1 MSVGCDWFISFL
13 TNRFLRVRALPP
25 CRPKIDITIKDALG
39 RDFQCATI
47 QLDFQQP
54 LRFGLEYTPA
64 EKNADG
70 SPSRPV
76 IIHRAILGSVERML
90 AILIENY
97 NGKWPFWLCPRQ
109 ACVIPTHPDYNDYAL
124 EVCNYFK
131 TQGFMVD
138 VDTDDGCKMEKKI
151 AKAVSQDYSYLMV
164 VGGKERDAKTVA
176 VRGHGACSPRRLRA
190 LSACLKR
197 TELLA
202 LPSPSATRR
211 SLTVG
216 AGASLWLLRLSSR
229 CRTLAR
235 RCARPL
241 HRPESQ
247 QNGRLEHAWGR
258 TRRGTQASRRRRRR
272 WRRRVRAPRWA
283 RRRIRGAMFRA
294 TRRVAQHALFAT
306 PPNPFFGS
314 KLERLVFLI
323 LSLTFHVTLTKI
335 KNADDLGVRTP
346 VFTMREWCN
355 RAAYHQQQSLPSRG
369 CSSML

>member
-1 MSVGCDWFISFL
+1 M
-13 TNRFLRVRALPP
+13 
-25 CRPKIDITIKDALG
+25 LG

-176 VRGHGACSPRRLRA
+176 VRGHGAA
-190 LSACLKR
+190 
-197 TELLA
+197 
-202 LPSPSATRR
+202 R
-211 SLTVG
+211 SLEDVLAHFTALKASKTEDLSMPGDEPAEAPKPADAEG
-216 AGASLWLLRLSSR
+216 ADGAD
-229 CRTLAR
+229 
-235 RCARPL
+235 
-241 HRPESQ
+241 E
-247 QNGRLEHAWGR
+247 
-258 TRRGTQASRRRRRR
+258 
-272 WRRRVRAPRWA
+272 
-283 RRRIRGAMFRA
+283 
-294 TRRVAQHALFAT
+294 
-306 PPNPFFGS
+306 
-314 KLERLVFLI
+314 
-323 LSLTFHVTLTKI
+323 
-335 KNADDLGVRTP
+335 
-346 VFTMREWCN
+346 
-355 RAAYHQQQSLPSRG
+355 
-369 CSSML
+369 